1 MVIASGSS
9 TQSSMWVLIYSTG
22 KTFYHLYQKES
33 IDVFFLMIKNNY
45 YGTNYGKANI
55 MVSIRQKKKK
65 TIVYCMLSKIMIHER
80 EIFWVK
86 SAIPIGPPAQQ
97 IWALS
102 SKSSQPKKSQLSQG
116 VHYTKVLGPNFSF

>member
-1 MVIASGSS
+1 
-9 TQSSMWVLIYSTG
+9 
-22 KTFYHLYQKES
+22 
-33 IDVFFLMIKNNY
+33 MIKNNY

-55 MVSIRQKKKK
+55 MVSIRQKKKN
-65 TIVYCMLSKIMIHER
+65 YCLLYVEQDHDPW
-80 EIFWVK
+80 EIFFWVK